1 REDDLV
7 KMYND
12 AAILAITSHYEGE
25 PRVTFEAGACHTQ
38 FVSTPVGIL
47 AEAARDGVHGF
58 FAKKTQVI
66 AERMIEMIQDL
77 GLREIGKEF

>member
-1 REDDLV
+1 
-7 KMYND
+7 
-12 AAILAITSHYEGE
+12 
-25 PRVTFEAGACHTQ
+25 VTFEAGACHTQ
-38 FVSTPVGIL
+38 FVSTPVGIP